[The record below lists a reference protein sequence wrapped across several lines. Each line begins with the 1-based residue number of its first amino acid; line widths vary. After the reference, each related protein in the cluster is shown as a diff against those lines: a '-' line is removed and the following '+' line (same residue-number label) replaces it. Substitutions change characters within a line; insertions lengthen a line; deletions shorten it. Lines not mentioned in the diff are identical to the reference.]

1 MKLAYT
7 AFDGLGKATTG
18 VIEAADVMTAA
29 DVLRRKGLYVAEVT
43 SQAVS
48 ASKGSP
54 SVRRRRISRG
64 QKLKNLAVF
73 SRQLCVLASS
83 GTRLVDALR
92 ALERQAR
99 PGPWRQVIAG
109 LRTRVEEGASLS
121 EAMEAQGD
129 CFDAIYRSLIAA
141 GESSGHLLEMLDQLA
156 VLKQKQLKVRNSV
169 VGALIY
175 PCLLLSLGLTVFVL
189 LLLFVVP
196 RFAVLFETL
205 AVPLPT
211 STSVLV
217 HASAILRAYWWLV
230 GLLAA
235 GIVASLVTYLR
246 TPKGRRFL
254 HTAIL
259 RLPYLGYIAR
269 SFATAR
275 IVSLLGVLLQAHVPI
290 LEALRLARQAAGNI
304 RYEELVAKAE
314 DHVAKG
320 EPMSQ
325 AFADM
330 TLIAPSV
337 YEAIRSGEES
347 GETDRLLGT
356 MSAFL
361 DEENEVI
368 VRSLTTI
375 MEPAILIFMG
385 LLVGLISI
393 CMFLPL
399 FDLTA
404 MTEGGR

>member
-1 MKLAYT
+1 MKLAYK

-18 VIEAADVMTAA
+18 LIDAADVVTAA
-29 DVLRRKGLYVAEVT
+29 DLLRRKGLYVAEVT
-43 SQAVS
+43 SPAVP
-48 ASKGSP
+48 AGKGSAP
-54 SVRRRRISRG
+54 VRRRRVSRG
-64 QKLKNLAVF
+64 QKLKDLAMF

-99 PGPWRQVIAG
+99 PGPWRQVIVD
-109 LRTRVEEGASLS
+109 LRNRVEEGASLS
-121 EAMEAQGD
+121 AAMEAQSD
-129 CFDAIYRSLIAA
+129 YFDAIYRSLVAA

-156 VLKQKQLKVRNSV
+156 VLKQKQLRVRNSV

-175 PCLLLSLGLTVFVL
+175 PCLLLSLGLTIFIL
-189 LLLFVVP
+189 LLLFVIP
-196 RFAVLFETL
+196 RFADLFETL
-205 AVPLPT
+205 AVPLPA

-217 HASAILRAYWWLV
+217 DASAILRGYWWLI
-230 GLLAA
+230 GLLMA
-235 GIVASLVTYLR
+235 GVAVSLSVYLR
-246 TPKGRRFL
+246 TPKGRHFR
-254 HTAIL
+254 HTAL
-259 RLPYLGYIAR
+259 LKLPYFGRIAR

-275 IVSLLGVLLQAHVPI
+275 IVSLLGVLLRAHIPI

-304 RYEELVAKAE
+304 RYEQLIAKAE

-330 TLIAPSV
+330 TLISPSV
-337 YEAIRSGEES
+337 CEAIRSGEES
-347 GETDRLLGT
+347 GEMDRLLT
-356 MSAFL
+356 SVSAFL
-361 DEENEVI
+361 DEDNEVI

-375 MEPAILIFMG
+375 MEPVILIIMG
-385 LLVGLISI
+385 LLVGLIAI
-393 CMFLPL
+393 CMFMPL